1 MGIIGIIIIVVVALY
16 LFNVFAKARVEKQ
29 EKEKANNYLPVTAE
43 KIKNSLM
50 IYFLTKNSKN
60 MTELLKDDIT
70 ILAETYTIQNNDN
83 ATNTFLFIKNDLKHE
98 LEESYIYLNTI
109 KVKREITANSI
120 TEYMEFYN
128 NDDCLLMI
136 TTMSN
141 DRYLKGQHTI
151 IISLLRKF

>member
-1 MGIIGIIIIVVVALY
+1 MGIIGIIIIAVAALY

-29 EKEKANNYLPVTAE
+29 EKERANNHLPATTE